1 MQGLSLPLV
10 FLAGVASF
18 ASPCVL
24 PLLPGYVAIIGGAGA
39 SRIRASVLFLAGFM
53 VVFVSLG
60 ATASTLGGLL
70 AEHRSSLDVVAG
82 SLVALMGLVLL
93 GALASPFAG
102 RLGALPMRLAER
114 ARSRG
119 GPLALGV
126 AFAFC
131 WTPCIGP
138 ILASV
143 LAYAAS
149 RGTLKDGVALLA
161 IYALG
166 LATPFLLASLA
177 IDRVHLTGKRARRL
191 RRFAPLAQILSGALL
206 VGMGLLVISG
216 KLWLIN
222 AHAQRALTALGLDWW
237 TGI

>member
-1 MQGLSLPLV
+1 MV
-10 FLAGVASF
+10 SF

-24 PLLPGYVAIIGGAGA
+24 PLLPGYVAILGGAGA
-39 SRIRASVLFLAGFM
+39 SRIRASVLFLAGFV
-53 VVFVSLG
+53 VVFIALG

-70 AEHRSSLDVVAG
+70 VQHRRALDVAAG
-82 SLVALMGLVLL
+82 TLIALMGLVLL
-93 GALASPFAG
+93 GALASPFSG
-102 RLGALPMRLAER
+102 RLGALAMRLAER

-138 ILASV
+138 VLASV

-149 RGTLKDGVALLA
+149 RGTLRDGVALLLV
-161 IYALG
+161 YALG
-166 LATPFLLASLA
+166 LAAPFLAASL
-177 IDRVHLTGKRARRL
+177 LMNRARVTSPRV
-191 RRFAPLAQILSGALL
+191 RHLAGLAHGVGGALL
-206 VGMGLLVISG
+206 LGMGFLVISG
-216 KLWLIN
+216 KLWIIN
-222 AHAQRALTALGLDWW
+222 ADAQRAMTAVGLDWW

>member
-1 MQGLSLPLV
+1 MIQGLSLPLV
-10 FLAGVASF
+10 FLAGVVSF

-39 SRIRASVLFLAGFM
+39 SRIRASLLFLAGFV
-53 VVFVSLG
+53 VVFIALG

-70 AEHRSSLDVVAG
+70 VQHRRALDIAAG
-82 SLVALMGLVLL
+82 TLIALMGLVLL
-93 GALASPFAG
+93 GALASPFSGRVGALTL
-102 RLGALPMRLAER
+102 RLGER
-114 ARSRG
+114 ARTRG

-138 ILASV
+138 VLASV

-149 RGTLKDGVALLA
+149 RGTLSDGVALLFV
-161 IYALG
+161 YALG
-166 LATPFLLASLA
+166 LATPFLAASVLMDHARATGPKVRHLARLA
-177 IDRVHLTGKRARRL
+177 HGS
-191 RRFAPLAQILSGALL
+191 SGALL
-206 VGMGLLVISG
+206 VGMGILVISG
-216 KLWLIN
+216 KLWVIN
-222 AHAQRALTALGLDWW
+222 AEAQRALTAAGLDWW

>member
-1 MQGLSLPLV
+1 VIQGLSLPLV
-10 FLAGVASF
+10 FLAGVVSF

-39 SRIRASVLFLAGFM
+39 SRIRASLLFLAGFV
-53 VVFVSLG
+53 VVFIALG

-70 AEHRSSLDVVAG
+70 VQHRRALDIAAG
-82 SLVALMGLVLL
+82 TLIALMGLVLL
-93 GALASPFAG
+93 GALASPFSGRVGALTL
-102 RLGALPMRLAER
+102 RLGER

-138 ILASV
+138 VLASV

-149 RGTLKDGVALLA
+149 RGTLRDGVALLLV
-161 IYALG
+161 YALG
-166 LATPFLLASLA
+166 LATPFLAASLLM
-177 IDRVHLTGKRARRL
+177 DRARVNGPRVRHLARL
-191 RRFAPLAQILSGALL
+191 AHAVSGALL
-206 VGMGLLVISG
+206 IGMGILVISG
-216 KLWLIN
+216 KLWIIN
-222 AHAQRALTALGLDWW
+222 ADAQRALTAVGLDWW

>member
-1 MQGLSLPLV
+1 MIQGLSLPLV
-10 FLAGVASF
+10 FLAGVVSF

-39 SRIRASVLFLAGFM
+39 SRTRASALFLVGF
-53 VVFVSLG
+53 VLVFIALG

-70 AEHRSSLDVVAG
+70 VQHRRVLDVAAG
-82 SLVALMGLVLL
+82 TLIALMGLVLL
-93 GALASPFAG
+93 GALASPFSGRVGALTL
-102 RLGALPMRLAER
+102 RLGER

-138 ILASV
+138 VLASV

-149 RGTLKDGVALLA
+149 RGTLRDGVALLVV
-161 IYALG
+161 YALG
-166 LATPFLLASLA
+166 LATPFLAASL
-177 IDRVHLTGKRARRL
+177 LMNRARVTGPRVRRL
-191 RRFAPLAQILSGALL
+191 ARVAHAFSGALL
-206 VGMGLLVISG
+206 LGMGILVISG
-216 KLWLIN
+216 KLWIIN
-222 AHAQRALTALGLDWW
+222 ADAQRALTAVGLDWW

>member
-1 MQGLSLPLV
+1 VIQGLSLPLV
-10 FLAGVASF
+10 FLAGLVSF

-39 SRIRASVLFLAGFM
+39 SRIRASLLFLAGFV
-53 VVFVSLG
+53 VVFIALG

-70 AEHRSSLDVVAG
+70 VQHRRALDIAAG
-82 SLVALMGLVLL
+82 TLIALMGLVLL
-93 GALASPFAG
+93 GALASPFSGRVGALTL
-102 RLGALPMRLAER
+102 RLGER
-114 ARSRG
+114 ARTRG

-138 ILASV
+138 VLASV

-149 RGTLKDGVALLA
+149 RGTLRDGVALLLV
-161 IYALG
+161 YALG
-166 LATPFLLASLA
+166 LAAPFLAASLLM
-177 IDRVHLTGKRARRL
+177 DRARVTGPRVRHLARL
-191 RRFAPLAQILSGALL
+191 AHGVSGGLL
-206 VGMGLLVISG
+206 VGMGILVISG
-216 KLWLIN
+216 KLWIIN
-222 AHAQRALTALGLDWW
+222 ADAQRALTAVGLDWW

>member
-1 MQGLSLPLV
+1 VIQGISLPLV
-10 FLAGVASF
+10 FIAGLVSF

-24 PLLPGYVAIIGGAGA
+24 PLLPGYVAIIGAAGA
-39 SRIRASVLFLAGFM
+39 SRIRASVLFLAGFV
-53 VVFVSLG
+53 VVFVALG

-70 AEHRSSLDVVAG
+70 LQHRRALDIAAG
-82 SLVALMGLVLL
+82 TLIAVMGLVLL
-93 GALASPFAG
+93 GALASPFSGRAAALAL
-102 RLGALPMRLAER
+102 RLGER

-138 ILASV
+138 VLASV

-149 RGTLKDGVALLA
+149 RGTLRDGVALLLV
-161 IYALG
+161 YALG
-166 LATPFLLASLA
+166 LSTPFLGASLV
-177 IDRVHLTGKRARRL
+177 IDRASL
-191 RRFAPLAQILSGALL
+191 RRSRASHLVRLAHGFSGALL
-206 VGMGLLVISG
+206 IGMGLLVISG
-216 KLWLIN
+216 KLWMVN
-222 AHAQRALTALGLDWW
+222 ADAQRALTAIGLDWW